1 MAAPAVTTTV
11 TELPDSRARV
21 EVEVAPRELA
31 AAMDSAARELGRNL
45 RLPGFRKGKVPPAVL
60 IQRIGREGVFEEAV
74 ADRISRWYV
83 QAIGESGIAPVGDP
97 SITPGELP
105 AGGEPYRFSFEIGV
119 RPTATLGEWRGLEVP
134 RREPRVDAADVERQ
148 LEEARERLARLE
160 PVDRAA
166 RRGDFIAVDY
176 AGTIGG
182 EPFEGGEGRG
192 QLLELGSDPLI
203 PGFEEALIGASAGEE
218 RVVAATFPRGY
229 QPERLAGQEATFVVN
244 VNSVNEKVLPEVD
257 DELASEAAG
266 LDTLAELRE
275 EIGQRLLQAD
285 ERAVEREYRGAAL
298 DAAVAASKLSVPQAL
313 IDAKNHEIWERA
325 VHQFGHRGLTKET
338 FLRLTGKTEEE
349 VLAESRPDAEQALK
363 REAVLAALIASEQIE
378 PTDEELIEAIL
389 ADVAPERRPQ
399 SAAER
404 AKLLDRLRKAGRLG
418 ELREDVA
425 AEKAMDILIAAA
437 KPIEPSLAAAREK
450 IWTPGQ

>member
-1 MAAPAVTTTV
+1 MSS
-11 TELPDSRARV
+11 LPRWTLPRASSG
-21 EVEVAPRELA
+21 AIC
-31 AAMDSAARELGRNL
+31 D
-45 RLPGFRKGKVPPAVL
+45 LPGFRKGKVPPAVL

-105 AGGEPYRFSFEIGV
+105 AGGEPYRFSFEIAV

-134 RREPRVDAADVERQ
+134 RREPRVDETDVERQ

-166 RRGDFIAVDY
+166 RRGDFIALDY
-176 AGTIGG
+176 AGTIAG

-192 QLLELGSDPLI
+192 QLLELGGDPLI

-218 RVVAATFPRGY
+218 RVVAATFPPGY
-229 QPERLAGQEATFVVN
+229 EPESLAGQEATFVVN
-244 VNSVNEKVLPEVD
+244 VNSVNEKVLPELD

-275 EIGQRLLQAD
+275 EIRKRLLQAD

-298 DAAVAASKLSVPQAL
+298 DAAVAASKLTIPETL

-325 VHQFGHRGLTKET
+325 VHQFGHRGLNKET

-349 VLAESRPDAEQALK
+349 VLAEPGPTPSR
-363 REAVLAALIASEQIE
+363 R
-378 PTDEELIEAIL
+378 
-389 ADVAPERRPQ
+389 
-399 SAAER
+399 
-404 AKLLDRLRKAGRLG
+404 
-418 ELREDVA
+418 
-425 AEKAMDILIAAA
+425 
-437 KPIEPSLAAAREK
+437 
-450 IWTPGQ
+450 